1 MVTLN
6 IMLPRTL
13 PSHAVTFIFAWL
25 LTSGAILSA
34 PENTIIHDPAA
45 AQALEGAHR
54 FSLQWISWEN
64 FGSVMITHEDGLLR
78 IRGHQTGQGTG
89 NLAQARQA
97 MTIDG
102 VVTAIDKTRFEFEG
116 ELVIRLGRGG
126 EAKDPCLRKGKL
138 TFKYREGNSRS
149 WRLTQQ
155 QNPCV
160 DHVDYVD
167 IYVDRDWRPAI
178 TKPRPPTQAELWG
191 IGMITNEP
199 NPSALPGLAIFPDS
213 QVPLYD
219 QPGGKQIATVS
230 RTTDQWRL
238 LIQETETQTTRE
250 ANSDDLREVGYES
263 GALIVFEEKDG
274 HIKVLPHSTDQGAW
288 MKIQDLAQHGFGF
301 LSWIDFLNGKSD
313 GGLFPR
319 ESMAI
324 NLREDSGATHA
335 KIATLRGE
343 LIDIT
348 PTGQKK
354 GLWLEVDVV
363 RYDVHFCADGQGH
376 IAERW
381 KGWLKAVDDQGYPNL
396 WYHTRGC

>member
-1 MVTLN
+1 ML
-6 IMLPRTL
+6 LPRIL
-13 PSHAVTFIFAWL
+13 SSHSATFI
-25 LTSGAILSA
+25 LTLILACGTLLSA
-34 PENTIIHDPAA
+34 PENTVVHDPAA

-64 FGSVMITHEDGLLR
+64 FGSVTITHQDGLFR
-78 IRGHQTGQGTG
+78 IRGHQTLQGTG
-89 NLAQARQA
+89 DVAQSRQA

-116 ELVIRLGRGG
+116 ELMIRLGRGG
-126 EAKDPCLRKGKL
+126 EAKDPCFRKGKL
-138 TFKYREGNSRS
+138 TFRYREGNSRS
-149 WRLTQQ
+149 WRLEQQ

-167 IYVDRDWRPAI
+167 IYVDRNWRPAI
-178 TKPRPPTQAELWG
+178 TKPRRPTQAELWG

-199 NPSALPGLAIFPDS
+199 NPSALPGLVIFPDS
-213 QVPLYD
+213 QVPLYEH
-219 QPGGKQIATVS
+219 PGGKQVAVVY
-230 RTTDQWRL
+230 RATDQWRL
-238 LIQETETQTTRE
+238 LIQQEGSQAKTE
-250 ANSDDLREVGYES
+250 ANPDDLREVGYES
-263 GALIVFEEKDG
+263 GAVIVFEEKEG
-274 HIKVLPHSTDQGAW
+274 YLKVLPRSTDQGTW
-288 MKIQDLAQHGFGF
+288 MKIDDLAQHGFGF
-301 LSWIDFLNGKSD
+301 LSWIDFLQGKSE

-319 ESMAI
+319 ETMAI
-324 NLREDSGATHA
+324 NLREGSEATHR

-363 RYDVHFCADGQGH
+363 RYDVHICADGQGH

-381 KGWLKAVDDQGYPNL
+381 RGWLKAIDDQGYPNL
-396 WYHTRGC
+396 WYYTRGC

>member
-1 MVTLN
+1 MVSSPT
-6 IMLPRTL
+6 
-13 PSHAVTFIFAWL
+13 ATFLFAWL
-25 LTSGAILSA
+25 LASGSILSA
-34 PENTIIHDPAA
+34 PENTIVHDPAA

-64 FGSVMITHEDGLLR
+64 FGSVTITNEDGLLR
-78 IRGHQTGQGTG
+78 IRGHQTLQGTG

-102 VVTAIDKTRFEFEG
+102 VVTAIDKTLFEFEG
-116 ELVIRLGRGG
+116 ELMIRLGRGG
-126 EAKDPCLRKGKL
+126 ETKDPCLRKGKL

-199 NPSALPGLAIFPDS
+199 DPSALPGLIIFPDS
-213 QVPLYD
+213 QVPLYE
-219 QPGGKQIATVS
+219 QPGGQQTAVVYKA
-230 RTTDQWRL
+230 TDQWRL
-238 LIQETETQTTRE
+238 LIQKEESQATTE
-250 ANSDDLREVGYES
+250 ANPDDLREVGYES

-274 HIKVLPHSTDQGAW
+274 YVKVLPRSTGQSAW
-288 MKIQDLAQHGFGF
+288 MKTEELAQHGFSF
-301 LSWIDFLNGKSD
+301 LSWIDFLKGKSD
-313 GGLFPR
+313 GRLFPR

-324 NLREDSGATHA
+324 NLREGSGASHSRIT
-335 KIATLRGE
+335 TLRGE

-363 RYDVHFCADGQGH
+363 RYDVHFCADGEGH
-376 IAERW
+376 IADRW

-396 WYHTRGC
+396 WYYTRGC

>member
-1 MVTLN
+1 MMVFRPT
-6 IMLPRTL
+6 
-13 PSHAVTFIFAWL
+13 ATFLFAWL
-25 LTSGAILSA
+25 LASGSILSA
-34 PENTIIHDPAA
+34 PENTVVHDPAA
-45 AQALEGAHR
+45 AQALEGDHR

-64 FGSVMITHEDGLLR
+64 FGSVTITNEDGLLR
-78 IRGHQTGQGTG
+78 IRGHQTLQGTG

-97 MTIDG
+97 MTIHG
-102 VVTAIDKTRFEFEG
+102 VVTAIDKTLFEFEG
-116 ELVIRLGRGG
+116 ELMIRLGRGG
-126 EAKDPCLRKGKL
+126 ETKDPCVRKGKL

-160 DHVDYVD
+160 AHVDYVD
-167 IYVDRDWRPAI
+167 IYIDRDWRPSL

-199 NPSALPGLAIFPDS
+199 DPSAAPGVVLFPDA
-213 QVPLYD
+213 QVSLYD
-219 QPGGKQIATVS
+219 QPGGQQMATAS
-230 RTTDQWRL
+230 RATDQWRL
-238 LIQETETQTTRE
+238 LIQMAGSQTTIE
-250 ANSDDLREVGYES
+250 SNPDDLREVGYES
-263 GALIVFEEKDG
+263 GAIIVFEEKDG
-274 HIKVLPHSTDQGAW
+274 YVQVLPHSTGQSAW
-288 MKIQDLAQHGFGF
+288 MKTEELAQHGFSF
-301 LSWIDFLNGKSD
+301 LSWIDFLKGKSS

-324 NLREDSGATHA
+324 NLRDGSGASQA
-335 KIATLRGE
+335 KLTTLRGE

-363 RYDVHFCADGQGH
+363 RYDVHFCTDGQGH

>member
-1 MVTLN
+1 M
-6 IMLPRTL
+6 MLPRTL
-13 PSHAVTFIFAWL
+13 PSPTVTFIFAWL
-25 LTSGAILSA
+25 LASGAILSA
-34 PENTIIHDPAA
+34 PENTVIQDPAA

-64 FGSVMITHEDGLLR
+64 FGSVTITNEDGLLR
-78 IRGHQTGQGTG
+78 IRGHQTRQGTG
-89 NLAQARQA
+89 DVAQARQA

-102 VVTAIDKTRFEFEG
+102 VVTVIDKTRFEFEG

-126 EAKDPCLRKGKL
+126 EAKDPCLRTGKL

-167 IYVDRDWRPAI
+167 IYVDRDWRPTI
-178 TKPRPPTQAELWG
+178 TTPRPPTQAELWG

-199 NPSALPGLAIFPDS
+199 DPSALPGVVIFPDS
-213 QVPLYD
+213 QVSLYD
-219 QPGGKQIATVS
+219 QPGGKQMAVVS
-230 RTTDQWRL
+230 RATDQWRL
-238 LIQETETQTTRE
+238 LIQKAGSQASAQT
-250 ANSDDLREVGYES
+250 NPGDLREVGYES
-263 GALIVFEEKDG
+263 GAVIVFEEKDG
-274 HIKVLPHSTDQGAW
+274 YVKVLPRSTGQGAW
-288 MKIQDLAQHGFGF
+288 MKTEELAQHGFSF

-324 NLREDSGATHA
+324 NLREGSGATHA
-335 KIATLRGE
+335 RIATLRGE

-354 GLWLEVDVV
+354 GLWLEVNVV
-363 RYDVHFCADGQGH
+363 RYDVHFCTDGQGH

-381 KGWLKAVDDQGYPNL
+381 KGWLKAVDDEGYPNL
-396 WYHTRGC
+396 WYYTRGC